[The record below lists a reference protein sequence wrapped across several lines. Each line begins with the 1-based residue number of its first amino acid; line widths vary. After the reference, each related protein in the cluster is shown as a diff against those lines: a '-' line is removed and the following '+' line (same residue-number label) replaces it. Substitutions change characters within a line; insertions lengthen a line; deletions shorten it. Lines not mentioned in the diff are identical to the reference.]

1 MTHARFQLGQA
12 RQITSHAAPQ
22 PNCSTVVASLH
33 NVLPSH
39 VQKAPDAAAQA
50 TKHAA

>member
-1 MTHARFQLGQA
+1 MFPPGQP

-22 PNCSTVVASLH
+22 PNCLTVVSSPH
-33 NVLPSH
+33 NVFPSH

-50 TKHAA
+50 TKQAA